1 MREVASVAEDI
12 IQSVRVLLQVFSED
26 ETHGIEHGRNEYLM
40 RTGAV
45 HDLITS
51 ARAPGGVPTDN
62 LASVRKKWKQHYEAM
77 HDGLTEIDEMI
88 QDAQA
93 SGREEDVEDDGWNE
107 LGLPSNQKMDGTE
120 LERAKK
126 LHTILRLS
134 NLLHKQILKRV
145 LSPPADSPNS
155 LTPAAPDL
163 DTLLSHSSALL
174 ANADD
179 LISTMYTPQN
189 PLDIA
194 TELASYIENIEHL
207 RLYLCVLLQGDALA
221 KQLNELNLD
230 NHSATLKDP
239 QQWFNACFDQ
249 IQKAADALK
258 SDGLERLGDP

>member
-126 LHTILRLS
+126 VVMFSYLPL
-134 NLLHKQILKRV
+134 
-145 LSPPADSPNS
+145 
-155 LTPAAPDL
+155 
-163 DTLLSHSSALL
+163 LLSHYL
-174 ANADD
+174 D
-179 LISTMYTPQN
+179 LYSYTPF
-189 PLDIA
+189 
-194 TELASYIENIEHL
+194 
-207 RLYLCVLLQGDALA
+207 CVCQTFYT
-221 KQLNELNLD
+221 N
-230 NHSATLKDP
+230 
-239 QQWFNACFDQ
+239 
-249 IQKAADALK
+249 K
-258 SDGLERLGDP
+258 S